1 MDLDYS
7 ERRARIAKTLNL
19 TDEVLLVGA
28 GYVLSKPE
36 ISDQRLPFIAHQEYF
51 YLTGSTE
58 AIGGILAFDPRD
70 LAAGLAEDGWI
81 SFVPKVTEDQII
93 WEGREQLPGPFLP
106 QLRTWLAARKG
117 RSVIMLGTPVPGLAT
132 DHARTV
138 EARELILHAR
148 RPKDPAEIDLMRHCA
163 YKTASGYA
171 TIVPM
176 LKAGVSERRIQV
188 EIEAEYFRRGAD
200 KTGYDTIVGSGP
212 NAAIFHA
219 SPSQRTV
226 KPGEFILIDS
236 GAEIERYV
244 IDVTRTYVAGIPTP
258 FQRDLYQTVLSAQ
271 LRAIARCV
279 PGTEWK
285 AIHYGA
291 AVDLVAGLVAMGV
304 MIGDPA
310 NLVAEDAHL
319 LFFPHGIGHMVGLGV
334 RDASGMDPGRT
345 KDTSPAFATLRMDLI
360 LRSRYIV
367 TVEPGLYFIPAI
379 LNNPANR
386 EKFRDCV
393 NWPLVEQHLSLG
405 GVRLEDT
412 VLVTAG
418 PPEVLTRMIPK
429 VL

>member
-1 MDLDYS
+1 MDFDYA
-7 ERRARIAKTLNL
+7 ERRARIAQTLKL
-19 TDEVLLVGA
+19 TDELLLVGA
-28 GYVLSKPE
+28 GHALPKPE
-36 ISDQRLPFIAHQEYF
+36 ISDQRLPFIAHQEYY
-51 YLTGSTE
+51 YLTGLTQ
-58 AIGGILAFDPRD
+58 AMGGILAFDPHD
-70 LAAGLAEDGWI
+70 LAAGVGEDGWI
-81 SFVPKVTEDQII
+81 SFVPKVTEAERI
-93 WEGREQLPGPFLP
+93 WEGRAQLTGPLLDQFES
-106 QLRTWLAARKG
+106 WLAAREG
-117 RSVIMLGTPVPGLAT
+117 RRILMLGSPVAGLAA
-132 DHARTV
+132 DRRRTT
-138 EARELILHAR
+138 EARDVFQHAR
-148 RPKDPAEIDLMRHCA
+148 RLKDPAEIDLMRHCA

-171 TIVPM
+171 TVVPL
-176 LKAGVSERRIQV
+176 LKAGVTERRIQV

-200 KTGYDTIVGSGP
+200 KAGYDTIVGSGP
-212 NAAIFHA
+212 NSAIFHA
-219 SPSQRTV
+219 SPSQRAV
-226 KPGEFILIDS
+226 KPSEFILIDS

-258 FQRDLYQTVLSAQ
+258 FQRDLYQTVLSTQ
-271 LRAIARCV
+271 QRAIARCL

-304 MIGDPA
+304 MIGDPGS
-310 NLVAEDAHL
+310 LVAQDAHL

-334 RDASGMDPGRT
+334 RDASGLDPGRT

-379 LNNPANR
+379 LTNPANR

-393 NWPLVEQHLSLG
+393 NWPLVDQHLDLG

-412 VLVTAG
+412 VLVTSG

-429 VL
+429 ML